1 MCVWCLILVV
11 VFSVVLCCE
20 GVRLKLVW
28 VWFGFGLYVGF
39 FVCVCLVV
47 VCLMWVVSLTL

>member
-28 VWFGFGLYVGF
+28 IWFGFGLYVGF

-47 VCLMWVVSLTL
+47 ICLMWVVSLTL